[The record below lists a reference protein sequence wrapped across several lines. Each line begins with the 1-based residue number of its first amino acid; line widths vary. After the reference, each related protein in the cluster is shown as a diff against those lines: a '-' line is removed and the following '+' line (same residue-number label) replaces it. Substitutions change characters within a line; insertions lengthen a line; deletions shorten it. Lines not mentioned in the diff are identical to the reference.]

1 MRHMKALFSLC
12 FAAGTIASAAEA
24 PPSLRASDLLP
35 PPLLSGPGFKAD
47 PAVQSD
53 GYMTA
58 FTLHS
63 DFGDFAAPSREMLE
77 VRVGEMAAL
86 ILLKDISKSEVF
98 AKSLGAA
105 AGKKAKA
112 VANMAAHPAETVAAA
127 PASVGRFFKGV
138 GAKGKKATSDAKDA
152 VAGDE
157 APGAPGAKDQAE
169 DAAKDVSGMSKA
181 RRQWAQKLA
190 VDPYTTNAVLAKKLD
205 DVAWAAYA
213 GGFAMNLVTPPVV
226 GMMASVNTL
235 VWQLPPADIAKKN
248 DAALA
253 KMGVGEPAR
262 KAFFKNRFFT
272 PTIQTAFVT
281 ALEGLGSAGGREKA
295 VALAT
300 SEAESEDDAR
310 FFRRGAALLARYH
323 AKVAP
328 IASVEARRRVFVGR
342 TASGALVVPAGFDY
356 LTWTA
361 DVEQA
366 GADPSLAAPKRAIWL
381 SGVASEAAKKALAAG
396 GWTVK
401 ESALD

>member
-1 MRHMKALFSLC
+1 MKALGFLC
-12 FAAGTIASAAEA
+12 FAATVAHGAEA
-24 PPSLRASDLLP
+24 PPSLRSSDLLP
-35 PPLLSGPGFKAD
+35 PPLLSGPRFKVD
-47 PAVQSD
+47 PAVRSD

-63 DFGDFAAPSREMLE
+63 DFGDFDAPSREMLE

-86 ILLKDISKSEVF
+86 IKLEDVSKSEVF

-112 VANMAAHPAETVAAA
+112 VGNVVAHPGETAKAA

-138 GAKGKKATSDAKDA
+138 GAKTKKVGGEAKDA
-152 VAGDE
+152 VEGDDTAGGE
-157 APGAPGAKDQAE
+157 GAKDQAG

-190 VDPYTTNAVLAKKLD
+190 VDPYTTNPALAKKLD

-213 GGFAMNLVTPPVV
+213 GGFAMNIVTPPVI
-226 GMMASVNTL
+226 GMTASVNTL

-248 DAALA
+248 DAALT

-262 KAFFKNRFFT
+262 KAFLKNRFFT
-272 PTIQTAFVT
+272 PTLQTAFVT
-281 ALEGLGSAGGREKA
+281 ALEALGSARGREQA

-310 FFRRGAALLARYH
+310 FFRRGALLLARYH
-323 AKVAP
+323 AKVEP
-328 IASVEARRRVFVGR
+328 IASVEARRRVFFGR
-342 TASGALVVPAGFDY
+342 TASGALVIPVGFDY

-361 DVEQA
+361 EVEQA
-366 GADPSLAAPKRAIWL
+366 VKDPSYAAPKRALWL
-381 SGVASEAAKKALAAG
+381 SGVASEAAKKGLAAG
-396 GWTVK
+396 GWTLK
-401 ESALD
+401 ESALN